1 MSNQQVMSFLLQQH
15 YIQQAQQAQQQ
26 LAYIRQQQQQ
36 TTTPKVQK
44 KKISFGIDS
53 ILASDEAESD
63 TSSKSSDSY
72 SPVRPSIQSYYPFH
86 HQLALAYGSQF
97 PGQRLQKSKRNRTV
111 FTNEQLD
118 ALEHVFS
125 TSKYLV
131 GTERTAL
138 AAKLSLNETQVKVWF
153 QNRRIK
159 YRKQNKMEK
168 SDSCDLNNHNDSSN
182 CSGSELDDCEVIK
195 C

>member
-1 MSNQQVMSFLLQQH
+1 MSNHQVMNFLLQQH
-15 YIQQAQQAQQQ
+15 YFQAQQAQ
-26 LAYIRQQQQQ
+26 LAYLARSQVAA
-36 TTTPKVQK
+36 PKPK
-44 KKISFGIDS
+44 KAKLSFGMDA
-53 ILASDEAESD
+53 ILASDENESD
-63 TSSKSSDSY
+63 TSSKSSDSCSPIRPLYHPMVHQMAMFPQY
-72 SPVRPSIQSYYPFH
+72 SPTH
-86 HQLALAYGSQF
+86 CG
-97 PGQRLQKSKRNRTV
+97 RLQKSKRNRTV

-118 ALEHVFS
+118 ALEQVFA

-159 YRKQNKMEK
+159 YRKQNKLEK
-168 SDSCDLNNHNDSSN
+168 VDSFDSNLS
-182 CSGSELDDCEVIK
+182 SGSDDDCEVIK